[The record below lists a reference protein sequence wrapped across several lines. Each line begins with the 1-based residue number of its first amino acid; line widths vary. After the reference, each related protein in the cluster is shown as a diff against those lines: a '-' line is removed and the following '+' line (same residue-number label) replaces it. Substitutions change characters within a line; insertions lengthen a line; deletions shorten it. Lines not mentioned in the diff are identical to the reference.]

1 MLYAKKERKIIKRQQ
16 VYKTLRQKLN
26 VCIIWFCHL
35 SIDTFVIVRNSK
47 IIYVLTPKSNF
58 LWFVS
63 WVCVLCR
70 LCLSIHYSTSL

>member
-26 VCIIWFCHL
+26 VCIIWFCYL
-35 SIDTFVIVRNSK
+35 SIDTFVMEIVRNSK

-58 LWFVS
+58 FM
-63 WVCVLCR
+63 VCFMGLC
-70 LCLSIHYSTSL
+70 IVYA